1 MTDPK
6 REELQMQMADALTGR
21 LSPSERQAFEAALAA
36 DAELRAEFARLESA
50 AALLEQAYPQAP
62 ALNQTWLRIEK
73 SLGWREAGQGG
84 SSRLEAEAFARKAA
98 AAESRQA
105 LESKQVTLGHDE
117 TVDAPSPR
125 AHDEL
130 AAARATTEAAP
141 HRSPFW
147 YLAPVAALLV
157 LGLLVAQLF
166 VRHEPETGR
175 VAATSSE
182 APGRRAIPA
191 PDAANVRYVRGS
203 RTDLDDQRGL
213 ALVRRMGP
221 VAVFDAERKA
231 WRGVAQGER
240 VPYGARLRSGPQAR
254 AELAFGSSRIFVDA
268 HTELLVAREANG
280 RGLELS
286 SGRALVELAPDAGA
300 LIVHAGTGSL
310 TFSAAAVEIEVPA
323 PDLAFARV
331 LGGRAQIE
339 SRIGAESEALAL
351 DAPAGVEVLVSSPAD
366 AELLDSLSTP
376 VKARARAL
384 MAQSARAQNLAAEGQ
399 GAWIQAL
406 EAPPAPTAASVG
418 QLVVLD
424 EEGKPA
430 EPLRVERLDITA
442 HLRGPLALT
451 RIDHVFR
458 NETDRTLEGTFY
470 FPLPPGAAI
479 SRFAMF
485 VDEKTLIEGEVV
497 ERQKARAVY
506 ESILRA
512 KRDPALLEWME
523 GNVFRARIFPIPP
536 KSTKRVILE
545 YTQLLPAHYETRRY
559 ILPLVSELTRK
570 HPIGR
575 LDVDVIAETSD
586 GQPLREVSSPSYYA
600 QTSVEGLGT
609 SRVHAR
615 LRLENV
621 KPDADFVLNV
631 AAPREQPI
639 EAVIYAEEGEAPY
652 VLLGI
657 QPQPALAQ
665 AAGRASGRDVLIV
678 AETSGARSTEDRAA
692 QAKALDA
699 LLSGLNASD
708 RVLLA
713 GADVALTP
721 LTAGGVPPFSA
732 ALDRARADLSKT
744 TPLGALDLGNAVVQG
759 AALLSRHA
767 RPDRARLLI
776 FVGAGIPAL
785 GTLDAGQLAAD
796 GAAALK
802 VAATRFVGIAVG
814 RQVETLALA
823 ELAARSGGFCVPLRP
838 DENLEEAAFTLSLSL
853 QQPIL
858 EAAAWR
864 DETGLLSD
872 ALPARLPALLP
883 GHEYFVHARLKET
896 RPFAVALDARID
908 GMPYAVRRAVTLGEG
923 LDRNPA
929 VGRAWAR
936 ARLDDLL
943 AQTPDSQRREEILA
957 LAQTWTLMSP
967 YTSFLV
973 LESNDDYARYEID
986 RSLRRKLWRDP
997 TVLAQAR
1004 NEEADRIGSPDKSTD
1019 GQPEQKQA
1027 LQGHLETEN
1036 AARAAQPPANVW
1048 KPRALD
1054 GEALREARRN
1064 LESIK
1069 QAAQA
1074 KAALAAD
1081 AKELRQG
1088 QSLQRDG
1095 KNRAESLKEAK
1106 GGEPASGP
1114 GRVPSAPAAPGE
1126 RETAE
1131 QAAAVP
1137 ATTGR
1142 PAPAPGAPP
1151 TQPNGGHRGQDK
1163 PMATAAEQDP
1173 KAAPAAAQPLVGQA
1187 DKPTATRAPE
1197 EKLEKNA
1204 TDEAPAGHASGN
1216 KRALDAAPTLP
1227 PAPPPAAAPPSP
1239 DAMAGQG
1246 GGGGRPVAG
1255 SEGGA
1260 VRRLTEQAE
1269 GPPHPEAPAN
1279 QRRGAERKAA
1289 QMQSLLDREDAQD
1302 AVKELRDDTV
1312 AEALDEQEKSVIEG
1326 KENDATE
1333 TAQTL
1338 RGFMGFALDLV
1349 GKKEVDEALVLDD
1362 SEVEDLRKSVGTEAA
1377 EERQEALA
1385 GESRY
1390 RETNLK
1396 KLEDSADKAVPE
1408 DRRSVEALAR
1418 VVQSSRPEPQIEHLR
1433 GMQQAKQ
1440 SEAQRESFGKSSEAN
1455 MERAKSDA
1463 GAAPEALWKGHL
1475 GVFKETKPVAET
1487 RGREAK
1493 KAANESPVQVQ
1504 TFLRR
1509 IRDEAAGREEPYPLA
1524 QLTADLETLGRAV
1537 QARPNDLAPRLQ
1549 RAAATL
1555 LIFVYEPARV
1565 AGAPRELLCDLLAE
1579 DLQRAFA
1586 APDAGG
1592 TDGEAIREVLPLLP
1606 GFSREERLALLE
1618 RQPAPKRRC
1627 GDWLRI
1633 AGLQAD
1639 TPAGRAA
1646 AGALLDRA
1654 LAAWKTQF
1662 PNQPLPL
1669 PQARA
1674 LAALALK
1681 LGDLPKAQNA
1691 FDEALVGPG
1700 AGDSKLLAEVAALEA
1715 QWGFTESARAH
1726 TLRALGALE
1735 ARADHAAARAILFQ
1749 NLALLSDGIDGY
1761 KVLADGLA
1769 EFRYAGPAAERL
1781 ARAAARRIADEPDPQ
1796 LLDAALPLFGDE
1808 ALRARIL
1815 ARRAELEPNAER
1827 RASLYAEAMRLSGD
1841 ETYLQALAASLRA
1854 AGQREALIELL
1865 QTKLRAGSGEP
1876 WQWAALAQAHTA
1888 SGDRAAAY
1896 RAQTQAVALRPREAA
1911 PRLALAEQLEAMGRH
1926 LDALREYRAA
1936 CELEPQHAAAH
1947 RQLAAAARR
1956 HRDLA
1961 AEGWALVRMLGGSW
1975 LSEDGDVWG
1984 EAERGLD
1991 DLLKRMRTAGQ
2002 ADAADKL
2009 ERERAA
2015 ARVQDL
2021 VAVLTW
2027 DTDGTDVD
2035 LHVTEPGKHEVSYR
2049 EKTSWRGGM
2058 LDHDDTDGRGP
2069 ETYVLKRAGPGAYR
2083 IWVKYY
2089 RGEPVTKA
2097 HVEIFRQRHGA
2108 QETRQTFTL
2117 ELKKA
2122 EEEAT
2127 VLEFTIQP

>member
-50 AALLEQAYPQAP
+50 ASLLEQAYPQAP

-98 AAESRQA
+98 AAESEQA

-130 AAARATTEAAP
+130 AAARASTEAAP

-157 LGLLVAQLF
+157 LGLLIAQLF

-175 VAATSSE
+175 VAATASE

-268 HTELLVAREANG
+268 RTELLVAREANG

-300 LIVHAGTGSL
+300 LTVHAGTGSMN
-310 TFSAAAVEIEVPA
+310 FSAAAVEIEVPA

-339 SRIGAESEALAL
+339 SRLGAESETMAL

-366 AELLDSLSTP
+366 AALLDSLSTP

-384 MAQSARAQNLAAEGQ
+384 MAQPARAQNLAAEGQ

-406 EAPPAPTAASVG
+406 EAPPAPAAASVG

-485 VDEKTLIEGEVV
+485 VDDKTLIEGEVV

-523 GNVFRARIFPIPP
+523 GNVFRARIFPILPN
-536 KSTKRVILE
+536 STKRVILE

-575 LDVDVIAETSD
+575 LEVDVIAETSD

-600 QTSVEGLGT
+600 QTRVEGLGT
-609 SRVHAR
+609 PRAHAR
-615 LRLENV
+615 LRLDNV
-621 KPDADFVLNV
+621 KPEADFVLNV

-639 EAVIYAEEGEAPY
+639 EAVLYAEEGEAPY

-678 AETSGARSTEDRAA
+678 AETSGARSAEDRAA
-692 QAKALDA
+692 QTKALDA

-732 ALDRARADLSKT
+732 ALDRARADLAKT

-864 DETGLLSD
+864 DETGLLTG
-872 ALPARLPALLP
+872 AIPARLPALLP

-896 RPFAVALDARID
+896 RPFAVALEARID

-936 ARLDDLL
+936 ARMDDLL
-943 AQTPDSQRREEILA
+943 AQAPDSQRREEILA

-986 RSLRRKLWRDP
+986 RGQRRKLWRDP

-1004 NEEADRIGSPDKSTD
+1004 HEEVDRIGSQDKGKD
-1019 GQPEQKQA
+1019 GLPAQDQA
-1027 LQGHLETEN
+1027 LQGRLETGN
-1036 AARAAQPPANVW
+1036 AARAAQPPANAW
-1048 KPRALD
+1048 KPQALD
-1054 GEALREARRN
+1054 GEKLREARRN
-1064 LESIK
+1064 LESLK

-1074 KAALAAD
+1074 KSALAAD
-1081 AKELRQG
+1081 AKELRQE
-1088 QSLQRDG
+1088 QTLQRDG

-1106 GGEPASGP
+1106 GGGP
-1114 GRVPSAPAAPGE
+1114 GGVPAAPGERETGE

-1131 QAAAVP
+1131 QAAAMP
-1137 ATTGR
+1137 TTTGR
-1142 PAPAPGAPP
+1142 PAPAPGAP
-1151 TQPNGGHRGQDK
+1151 TAQADRGLRGQDK
-1163 PMATAAEQDP
+1163 PKKAEAAQEP

-1187 DKPTATRAPE
+1187 VKPMATHAPE
-1197 EKLEKNA
+1197 ESLEKNA
-1204 TDEAPAGHASGN
+1204 TDEAPAGQASGN
-1216 KRALDAAPTLP
+1216 KRALDAAPAP
-1227 PAPPPAAAPPSP
+1227 PPTPPPAAAPPAP
-1239 DAMAGQG
+1239 GAMAGQG

-1260 VRRLTEQAE
+1260 DRRLTEQAK
-1269 GPPHPEAPAN
+1269 GRPHPETPAN
-1279 QRRGAERKAA
+1279 QRRGAERKSA
-1289 QMQSLLDREDAQD
+1289 QMQSLLDREDDQD
-1302 AVKELRDDTV
+1302 AEKVLREDTV
-1312 AEALDEQEKSVIEG
+1312 AEALGEQEMSDLEG
-1326 KENDATE
+1326 KENDATD
-1333 TAQTL
+1333 ASAID
-1338 RGFMGFALDLV
+1338 RGFLGFALDLA
-1349 GKKEVDEALVLDD
+1349 GKNEDDEVLGHEESEVDE
-1362 SEVEDLRKSVGTEAA
+1362 LRKSIGTEAA
-1377 EERQEALA
+1377 VERQYARA
-1385 GESRY
+1385 GELRY

-1396 KLEDSADKAVPE
+1396 KLKDSAGEAIPE
-1408 DRRSVEALAR
+1408 DGRSIEALAR
-1418 VVQSSRPEPQIEHLR
+1418 VVQTSRPEPQMERLR

-1440 SEAQRESFGKSSEAN
+1440 AEAQAEKFGKSADAN

-1463 GAAPEALWKGHL
+1463 AAAPEALWRGSL
-1475 GVFKETKPVAET
+1475 GAFKETKPVAET
-1487 RGREAK
+1487 RRHEAK
-1493 KAANESPVQVQ
+1493 KAADEPPVQVQ
-1504 TFLRR
+1504 NFLRR

-1537 QARPNDLAPRLQ
+1537 QAQPNDLAPRLQ

-1555 LIFVYEPARV
+1555 LVFVYEPARV

-1592 TDGEAIREVLPLLP
+1592 ADGEAIREVLSWLP

-1646 AGALLDRA
+1646 AGAFLDRA
-1654 LAAWKTQF
+1654 LAAWKSQF

-1691 FDEALVGPG
+1691 FDEALVGPA
-1700 AGDSKLLAEVAALEA
+1700 AGDAKLLAEVAALEA
-1715 QWGFTESARAH
+1715 QWGFTETARAH

-1769 EFRYAGPAAERL
+1769 EFRYTGPAAERL
-1781 ARAAARRIADEPDPQ
+1781 ARAAARRIADETDPQ
-1796 LLDAALPLFGDE
+1796 LLDAAVPLFGDE

-1827 RASLYAEAMRLSGD
+1827 RAGLYAEAMRLSGD
-1841 ETYLQALAASLRA
+1841 ETYLQALAESLRA
-1854 AGQREALIELL
+1854 AGQCEALIDLL

-1876 WQWAALAQAHTA
+1876 WQWTALAQAHTA
-1888 SGDRAAAY
+1888 AGDRAAAY
-1896 RAQTQAVALRPREAA
+1896 RALTQAVALRPREAA

-1926 LDALREYRAA
+1926 TDALREYRAA

-1956 HRDLA
+1956 HRDHA

-1975 LSEDGDVWG
+1975 LSEDGGVWG
-1984 EAERGLD
+1984 EAERGLE
-1991 DLLKRMRTAGQ
+1991 DLLKRMRAAGQ

-2009 ERERAA
+2009 ERERDA

-2027 DTDGTDVD
+2027 DTDETDID

-2108 QETRQTFTL
+2108 QETRQTYTL

-2122 EEEAT
+2122 EDEAT
-2127 VLEFTIQP
+2127 VLEFTVLP